1 MKNDMGL
8 IMEGWRH
15 TTLLEGVVKAIQDK
29 SLEPEDVKKI
39 GDKLSAKDPGF
50 TLAVQFFNALSQT
63 DPEEMDELGE
73 GAMDWINSKIV
84 QGMIAKDNLVDTLKS
99 DPRFA
104 PVLKLGGP
112 ALALAFLYFKH
123 ETGGIDPDDFGS
135 AIDMIAKKGRVSLD
149 NLADAALVESIR
161 NQKEP

>member
-1 MKNDMGL
+1 MSRTDRTKDLRQKAKATASQKGVDAKERGIVQRIEQNLTKLADLTNIKSGNTFTLLKRLNAMMEKEIQKLEASKMKNDMGL

-73 GAMDWINSKIV
+73 GAMDWINSKNSSRHDR
-84 QGMIAKDNLVDTLKS
+84 K
-99 DPRFA
+99 R
-104 PVLKLGGP
+104 
-112 ALALAFLYFKH
+112 
-123 ETGGIDPDDFGS
+123 
-135 AIDMIAKKGRVSLD
+135 
-149 NLADAALVESIR
+149 
-161 NQKEP
+161 